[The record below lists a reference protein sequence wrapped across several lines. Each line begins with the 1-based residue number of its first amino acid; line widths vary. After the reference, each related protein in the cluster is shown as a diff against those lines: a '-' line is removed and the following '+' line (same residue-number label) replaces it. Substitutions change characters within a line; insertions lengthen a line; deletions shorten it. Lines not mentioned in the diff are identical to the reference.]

1 MPIFSSPL
9 GRVEELPPEKA
20 VRVMANHLRK
30 LQEELEYRLANLDS
44 SNINEIDVEGTS
56 VTVDGKDIQTVLNN
70 VMSGLTLLSQSV
82 SGLSSTVATNTD
94 DIGALDARTKE
105 LEGTTASLKTRVDG
119 LDTLTAGHG
128 TSIQANSDAA
138 AQLAAAVQAL
148 EARVAA
154 LEGNNG

>member
-9 GRVEELPPEKA
+9 GRVEDMSAEKGVKA
-20 VRVMANHLRK
+20 IANHLRK
-30 LQEELEYRLANLDS
+30 LQEELEYRLMNLDS

-56 VTVDGKDIQTVLNN
+56 VTVDGVDIQTMLNN
-70 VMSGLTLLSQSV
+70 TVSAVTVLAQTV
-82 SGLSSTVATNTD
+82 SGLSSTVSSHTSGISGLDTRTDALESATA
-94 DIGALDARTKE
+94 ALD
-105 LEGTTASLKTRVDG
+105 TRVDA

-154 LEGNNG
+154 LEGDNG